1 MTPQL
6 RKTGLGVLRDMP
18 WGTHCCH
25 FYQTQKDL
33 LETLIPYFKAGLEG
47 KEFCL
52 WIVDQ
57 PLTEPQ
63 ARRSLRRAVPHSDQY
78 LADGNIEIVSAQK
91 WFFDGSAFSPKQA
104 LRRLKQR
111 LEHASARG
119 YAGMRVAGNPAWLRR
134 KDWKRFGAF
143 EQALTKSFARKA
155 VIILCSYFVRKWGAA
170 DVFDVARTHGFAIA
184 RRHGEWEVLERRTP
198 SASSDRYETL
208 TTREREVLLLA
219 AEGFS
224 NPEIAR
230 RLSISARTAESHRAN
245 LMRKLGLRNQTGLVR
260 YALGQGLVAAEA
272 GDSRNQRAPEIQT
285 IASRLP

>member
-6 RKTGLGVLRDMP
+6 RKTGLCVLRDMP
-18 WGTHCCH
+18 WGSHCCH

-111 LEHASARG
+111 LEQASARG

-184 RRHGEWEVLERRTP
+184 TWKVGSSRAEDSVGLVGSLRDPDDARAR
-198 SASSDRYETL
+198 SASSGSRG
-208 TTREREVLLLA
+208 LLK
-219 AEGFS
+219 
-224 NPEIAR
+224 P
-230 RLSISARTAESHRAN
+230 
-245 LMRKLGLRNQTGLVR
+245 
-260 YALGQGLVAAEA
+260 
-272 GDSRNQRAPEIQT
+272 
-285 IASRLP
+285 